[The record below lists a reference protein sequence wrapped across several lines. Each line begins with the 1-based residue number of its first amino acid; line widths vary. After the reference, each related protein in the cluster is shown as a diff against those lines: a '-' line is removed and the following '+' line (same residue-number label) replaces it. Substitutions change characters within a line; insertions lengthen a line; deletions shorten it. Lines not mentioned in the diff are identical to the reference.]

1 VIVKFKLKTKGHLLH
16 NGCYLT
22 MHPQYLALTQVIP
35 RHFFLWNKKQDI
47 LNPYIYD
54 ISVYTILIVQHIAY
68 VSEFSVD
75 CE

>member
-1 VIVKFKLKTKGHLLH
+1 
-16 NGCYLT
+16 

-75 CE
+75 CEQ